1 MNFNSTDALLAWELD
16 RADELKHFREEFVIS
31 DPDLVYLDGNSL
43 GRLPKRTARILQEV
57 VEHGWGERLI
67 RVWNDGWFNAP
78 SDIGSRIASLIGAQP
93 DEVILGDSTSI
104 NLFKLAVAALRYKPG
119 RQKIV
124 SDVLNFPSDLYILQG
139 IVELLGGRHKLELLP
154 SLDGL
159 TVSSEA
165 IMEAVDEQTALVT
178 FSHVAFK
185 SAFLYDVYAVTKI
198 AHKSGA
204 LVLWDLSH
212 SVGAVP
218 VELNRWEADLAVG
231 CTYKYLNGG
240 PGAPAFLYVRR
251 DLQEALT
258 PAIWGWFASQ
268 SPFEFG
274 LDFEPAGEIN
284 RFSVGTPP
292 MLSLLAVEPAVDLLL
307 EAGVRRLR
315 QKSINQSEYLIYL
328 AEQWL
333 YPLGFEL
340 GSPRQSDRRG
350 SHVSLRH
357 REGYRINRALIES
370 DPPAVRVIPD
380 FREPDNI
387 RLGIAP
393 IYTTYTEI
401 HQAISR
407 LRQIVENKLYLDFS
421 GERLGVT

>member
-1 MNFNSTDALLAWELD
+1 MNFNSTDALLARELD

-31 DPDLVYLDGNSL
+31 DPDLVYMDGNSL

-178 FSHVAFK
+178 FSQVAFK
-185 SAFLYDVYAVTKI
+185 SAFLYDAHAVTKI
-198 AHKSGA
+198 AHKAGA

-274 LDFEPAGEIN
+274 LDFEPAREIN

-307 EAGVRRLR
+307 EAGVERLR

-340 GSPRQSDRRG
+340 GSPRQSDMRG
-350 SHVSLRH
+350 SHVSLKH
-357 REGYRINRALIES
+357 KEGYRINRALIES

-401 HQAISR
+401 HRAISR
-407 LRQIVENKLYLDFS
+407 LRQIVENKLYLEFS